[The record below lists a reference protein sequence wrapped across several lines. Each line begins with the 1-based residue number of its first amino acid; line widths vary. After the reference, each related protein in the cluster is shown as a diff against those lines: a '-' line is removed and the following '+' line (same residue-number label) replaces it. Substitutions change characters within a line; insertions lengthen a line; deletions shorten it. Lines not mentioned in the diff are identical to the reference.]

1 MRKNGVLNRPIHP
14 SRETSSSPIE
24 VKQSSPD
31 SLSQCS
37 SQSSA
42 GSAKSLPVTIPA
54 QEQLGFLFT
63 RQTSDPGLVGCSSP
77 SEDNSPTQHRKGFSH
92 DSLVP
97 SSELPIMATEVVSAT
112 NHSGPG
118 CSEISELLSSHPH
131 TSGLLQQSRPLI
143 LQHPSHGSIDEGS
156 NGTNYINWLCELYPS
171 VLGSPSSKEKL
182 SSYHETTPPLPPSS
196 SHSPD
201 PTHISSKSYTQ
212 DHVDTVFSS
221 QEKYVVTLG
230 APISIAQR
238 MGEDTLT
245 YLNKGQF
252 YSLFCKAN
260 SGCPDLVKSVV
271 YLTFFDEPDNRVEQ
285 SNWQYWYSQ
294 QANPNQKAFD
304 IDRKACENIQGKPVD
319 LAYNVA
325 SFIWRPKLG
334 SKLVLRINCLSTEF
348 SSQKGVKGYP
358 LHVVVDTYEDLEN
371 EATEPVHRAYCRV
384 KIFRDKGA
392 ERKNKD
398 ETRNLDRRIQKVM
411 RQRPGVPLDS
421 DIPTSVFHPPT
432 RETALN
438 PTSTF
443 GPKPFLF
450 VPEQVRRPRHSFV
463 PRKVSPVCV
472 SRESG
477 GRVKSLSL
485 FFLADFARSC
495 NKSSLVLSTLSLS
508 LRTSNLAAA
517 CTRALSTYTSQCIV
531 YAHTAK
537 KSTHYLRDTSGSF
550 SHTRTLAHVYNTTL
564 RETFEGENF
573 ANWLPIKKNWPK
585 PKIFTDETIKVSF
598 KNIYIPQKF
607 PATLYVP

>member
-1 MRKNGVLNRPIHP
+1 MSGKLIGSMRKNGVVNGSIHP
-14 SRETSSSPIE
+14 SRDTSSSPIE
-24 VKQSSPD
+24 VKQSSPS

-37 SQSSA
+37 SQSCGSA

-54 QEQLGFLFT
+54 QEQLSFPFT
-63 RQTSDPGLVGCSSP
+63 RQTSDPGLLGYSSP
-77 SEDNSPTQHRKGFSH
+77 TEDNSPTQHRKGFSH
-92 DSLVP
+92 NSLVP
-97 SSELPIMATEVVSAT
+97 SSELPIMATEVVSVTT

-131 TSGLLQQSRPLI
+131 TSGVLQHSRPLI

-156 NGTNYINWLCELYPS
+156 NGSNYINWLCELYPS

-182 SSYHETTPPLPPSS
+182 SSYPETTSPLPPDS

-201 PTHISSKSYTQ
+201 PTHISSENYTQ

-271 YLTFFDEPDNRVEQ
+271 YLTFFDEPDSRVEQ

-294 QANPNQKAFD
+294 QANPNQRAFD

-358 LHVVVDTYEDLEN
+358 LHMVVDTYGDLEN
-371 EATEPVHRAYCRV
+371 EAAEPVHRAYCRV

-398 ETRNLDRRIQKVM
+398 ETRNLDRRIQKIM
-411 RQRPGVPLDS
+411 RQRPGAPLDS

-432 RETALN
+432 RETALT

-450 VPEQVRRPRHSFV
+450 VPEQVRRPKHSFV

-472 SRESG
+472 SRENG
-477 GRVKSLSL
+477 ENGERVKSFSPPP
-485 FFLADFARSC
+485 ADFARSC
-495 NKSSLVLSTLSLS
+495 NKPSLVLST
-508 LRTSNLAAA
+508 
-517 CTRALSTYTSQCIV
+517 
-531 YAHTAK
+531 
-537 KSTHYLRDTSGSF
+537 F
-550 SHTRTLAHVYNTTL
+550 FTL
-564 RETFEGENF
+564 R
-573 ANWLPIKKNWPK
+573 I
-585 PKIFTDETIKVSF
+585 
-598 KNIYIPQKF
+598 
-607 PATLYVP
+607 